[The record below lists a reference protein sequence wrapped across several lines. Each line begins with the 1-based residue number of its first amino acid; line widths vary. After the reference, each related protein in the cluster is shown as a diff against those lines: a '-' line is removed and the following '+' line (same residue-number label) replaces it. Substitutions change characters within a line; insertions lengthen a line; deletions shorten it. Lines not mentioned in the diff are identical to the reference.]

1 MKPILKNRILI
12 IILVSFLLT
21 SCSNIGLLDDGIPHT
36 INSIGQFLKL
46 YLVLQI
52 SILIVGLLWGL
63 FLGKLGY
70 IISLLLHFIWIVSQ
84 RDYGFFKV
92 LLLFGLFS
100 IISFVIARFRDLKRI
115 KEDYDRYKK

>member
-1 MKPILKNRILI
+1 MKSILKNRILI
-12 IILVSFLLT
+12 VILVSLLLT
-21 SCSNIGLLDDGIPHT
+21 SCSSVGLLDDNIPYT
-36 INSIGQFLKL
+36 INSVGQFLKL

-52 SILIVGLLWGL
+52 SILIVGLLLSL

-92 LLLFGLFS
+92 FLLFGLFS
-100 IISFVIARFRDLKRI
+100 IISFVISKYKDLKRI